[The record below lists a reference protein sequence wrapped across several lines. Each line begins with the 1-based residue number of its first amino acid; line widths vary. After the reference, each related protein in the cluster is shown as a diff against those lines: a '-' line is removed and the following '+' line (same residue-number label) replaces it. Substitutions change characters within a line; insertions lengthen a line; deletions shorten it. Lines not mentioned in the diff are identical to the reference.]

1 MSISTFTTYTPPRPP
16 YLRCGLRHVP
26 MSTRARA
33 PSTAGL
39 STPTRLRLLRF
50 DGADAH
56 PVLATPTWVAR
67 PSRCSASEG
76 PLIWAPSPPPDCH
89 GLRKCF
95 HVARYAKIAPHRSEV
110 WALLPGGVGGR
121 STKPTPTSTPHGK
134 APNHEAATLCR
145 VTAPAARTPWMYF
158 AKRASWA
165 GPLHLALLNVEPACQ
180 RQATC
185 SRLST
190 SDSDMQRLSES
201 SALETAHAQ
210 GWS

>member
-1 MSISTFTTYTPPRPP
+1 MSISTVTTYTPPRPP

-110 WALLPGGVGGR
+110 WALLPGGGWQKHKTNPDIHTTRESAKPRGRHALSSNRTCCPNALDALCKARILGGA
-121 STKPTPTSTPHGK
+121 PTSCPPECR
-134 APNHEAATLCR
+134 ACMPAT
-145 VTAPAARTPWMYF
+145 
-158 AKRASWA
+158 
-165 GPLHLALLNVEPACQ
+165 
-180 RQATC
+180 
-185 SRLST
+185 
-190 SDSDMQRLSES
+190 SDMQS
-201 SALETAHAQ
+201 SKHIRFRHATFKRI
-210 GWS
+210 